1 MSKPAARSLLDTAG
15 HVGPIT
21 TGSPNVLI
29 GGAPAAR
36 KGDSFICIDPSHG
49 GSGVIIGG
57 SKTVLINGVS
67 AARMGDITDCAAV
80 PVPPPVVSGGAPAQ
94 VYNATYAKNTN
105 KDGTIKTSNP
115 NLKAK
120 AFYTEFSK
128 KDKNGDSGYDHVAGK
143 AVVSETSL
151 RNGYTTE
158 GGYDVV
164 SGGTD
169 ITILAAEGEAG
180 AYGSNGT
187 YGGEAKAGVA
197 VAKGSV
203 DIAVG
208 DSETFNVTGKAQG
221 ELASAEAKGNAEL
234 YTGGDAKQYGFNVG
248 AGAEAQMVK
257 GEIEGGSNNPL
268 FEASAKIS
276 GTAAS
281 IGATGEGLAYL
292 DMDDQYARVK
302 IGGELALLL
311 GVGADVDLK
320 LKWGWIP
327 DSYKAIKNIVE
338 PPKPILYGG
347 TVISG
352 TPTVLIGG

>member
-187 YGGEAKAGVA
+187 YGGEAKVGVA

-203 DIAVG
+203 DIAIG
-208 DSETFNVTGKAQG
+208 DPDIINVTGKASG
-221 ELASAEAKGNAEL
+221 ELASAEAKRDSRL
-234 YTGGDAKQYGFNVG
+234 FTGGDERQYGFSVG

-257 GEIEGGSNNPL
+257 GEIEGGGKSP
-268 FEASAKIS
+268 FYEIAVKAG
-276 GTAAS
+276 GTAGSVGVA
-281 IGATGEGLAYL
+281 GDMLAIY
-292 DMDDQYARVK
+292 DRDDHYVRFKTAGK
-302 IGGELALLL
+302 LALLL
-311 GVGADVDLK
+311 GLEADVDVK
-320 LKWGWIP
+320 LKWDWAVSEESNGPKESI
-327 DSYKAIKNIVE
+327 SE
-338 PPKPILYGG
+338 PIIYGG

-352 TPTVLIGG
+352 IPTVLIGG